1 MLSDILKLQNNKKK
15 RDDNV
20 ERTNGIKLTGDSL
33 TDIKL
38 MLPLLDGRS
47 KERLADMIYRYFIS
61 KIYSQGQME

>member
-47 KERLADMIYRYFIS
+47 KERLADMIYTYFIS
-61 KIYSQGQME
+61 KIYSQNQME